1 MKTIVTTRV
10 AAFLFATAA
19 VVGLPA
25 TAATQEL
32 GLIYAA
38 VTDRT
43 GQPVTDLRPEEFRIA
58 EDGQDAEVVTA
69 RIGTEPMKVALLVDN
84 GVRIARAQA
93 LNPLR
98 DAVTG
103 FVDTLPAE
111 HAISLSTI
119 GGHIGWRVG
128 FTRDR
133 SELLESAGDMHADS
147 GSVRF
152 IDGIRETWDR
162 RFDGDEAW
170 PVFVAILTDA
180 NEASAFMNENRFNR
194 FVRMLRANG
203 VMVHA
208 VLWTS
213 RARQT
218 DAVAGVHRPGPQPR
232 SEYGWALLLRR
243 HPDRVRPRPAAA
255 RGRHGR
261 PPRRRLES
269 LSSGLRTSRH
279 AGHGNL
285 GQRVAP
291 RSQRPAVPGLSP
303 GAVGASS
310 AVSAVSA
317 CCSRA
322 AAAGR
327 PSPVSPSRTISVES
341 SRSP

>member
-1 MKTIVTTRV
+1 MQIIVATRV

-218 DAVAGVHRPGPQPR
+218 TPSLVSTGLALNLAQNTGGRYSSVATPTAYGRALRQLAADMGAHHDEASSRYRLVYERPDTRGTGISVNVLRPG
-232 SEYGWALLLRR
+232 LN
-243 HPDRVRPRPAAA
+243 VRLFQD
-255 RGRHGR
+255 
-261 PPRRRLES
+261 RRLE
-269 LSSGLRTSRH
+269 
-279 AGHGNL
+279 
-285 GQRVAP
+285 P
-291 RSQRPAVPGLSP
+291 
-303 GAVGASS
+303 
-310 AVSAVSA
+310 
-317 CCSRA
+317 
-322 AAAGR
+322 
-327 PSPVSPSRTISVES
+327 
-341 SRSP
+341 